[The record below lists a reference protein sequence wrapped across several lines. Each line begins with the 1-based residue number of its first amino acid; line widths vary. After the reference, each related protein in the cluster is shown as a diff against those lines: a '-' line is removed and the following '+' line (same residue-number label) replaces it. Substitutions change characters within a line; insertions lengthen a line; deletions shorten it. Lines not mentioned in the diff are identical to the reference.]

1 MLIPGAGP
9 AVRETWKQEIC
20 LCVIFILAEVQT
32 RTNLSRFFKYLHFR
46 WVYIFLYCIYL
57 TTFDCSLYIWTHVC
71 SFSSWHFQNGLVA
84 LVLMHLRELLSNFI
98 FTTAHLPPISLHT
111 MHCRRNETKTTLK
124 PVLFT
129 FAWVQKFDLYFYLY
143 QMISHISI
151 SRICVVSPPLY
162 LGDVIGGWWLSG
174 SSRWQHVFRQ
184 QVHQCRSS

>member
-1 MLIPGAGP
+1 MSIYFFVLY
-9 AVRETWKQEIC
+9 
-20 LCVIFILAEVQT
+20 
-32 RTNLSRFFKYLHFR
+32 LSDNFWLFPLH
-46 WVYIFLYCIYL
+46 LN
-57 TTFDCSLYIWTHVC
+57 THVC
-71 SFSSWHFQNGLVA
+71 SFSSLHFQNGLVA